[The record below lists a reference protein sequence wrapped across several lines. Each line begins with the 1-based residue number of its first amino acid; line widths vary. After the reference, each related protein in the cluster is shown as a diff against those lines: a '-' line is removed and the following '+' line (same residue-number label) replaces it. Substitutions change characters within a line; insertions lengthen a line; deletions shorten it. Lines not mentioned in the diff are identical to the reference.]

1 MATTR
6 NESGDGD
13 APIFDQLRKLTKSYE
28 QHNES
33 LKELKNDY
41 DKMAKT
47 VADVIKTLE
56 AFKSGAADLSKIN
69 ATKESKTNTTL
80 LKSAKESKKMNA
92 ELREAIMYTSRGAAD
107 KIVKAI
113 IGKSSFL
120 QPHVPGAFGVG
131 GSIMKGLGL
140 MAVISLIEAVTNK
153 ILEET
158 KAQNAVTLESFSRGL
173 NLEESTRIM
182 VDQIGAMQIS
192 TAEERQKVISILM
205 SNRLRD
211 LKQNDPRTT
220 ALAVGEMLGE
230 NIGEQASLLAD
241 LKFILKQDGASQV
254 ATLRDLREIGRSTGA
269 GIDQMVQLTKQ
280 SIDANKSL
288 YAIVGPERLKTLSQ
302 AIANVAATAGI
313 DDQQLQKFLASLLS
327 NPQAAY
333 KLGIAGDIDSLGKD
347 LNSDVKAIQRIM
359 LTVRDRTRMV
369 EGMPLAQG
377 KLIADQ
383 IQQIFGADIFS
394 IAPALDQATRNIEKA
409 FVTGAG
415 KLIEDTA
422 QKLVQIQDPERMLM
436 TNLTNKIMPQMVTGM
451 REMVQS
457 LGELTGE
464 LKSYKSDSGGNQ
476 GINRFRRDVEQRRD

>member
-33 LKELKNDY
+33 LAEIKDDY

-47 VADVIKTLE
+47 VADVVQALE
-56 AFKSGAADLSKIN
+56 AFKANASDLSKIGAN
-69 ATKESKTNTTL
+69 KESKITDA
-80 LKSAKESKKMNA
+80 LKKDSKESRKMNT
-92 ELREAIMYTSRGAAD
+92 ELQQAIMYSSRGVAD

-113 IGKSSFL
+113 LGKSSFL

-131 GSIMKGLGL
+131 GSLLKGLGL
-140 MAVISLIEAVTNK
+140 MAAISTLEAVVSK
-153 ILEET
+153 FIDET
-158 KAQNAVTLESFSRGL
+158 KAQNAATLESFSRGL
-173 NLEESTRIM
+173 NLQESTRIM

-192 TAEERQKVISILM
+192 TAEERQKVISLLM

-241 LKFILKQDGASQV
+241 LKFILKQDGDSQV
-254 ATLRDLREIGRSTGA
+254 STLRDLREIGRSTGA

-280 SIDANKSL
+280 SIEANKSL
-288 YAIVGPERLKTLSQ
+288 YAIVGPENLKAINQ
-302 AIANVAATAGI
+302 AIANVAATAGVE
-313 DDQQLQKFLASLLS
+313 DKNLEKFISSLLN

-333 KLGIAGDIDSLGKD
+333 KLGVAED
-347 LNSDVKAIQRIM
+347 LNKLGSDTNANVRIIQRVM
-359 LTVRDRTRMV
+359 SRVSQFSKTV
-369 EGMPLAQG
+369 EGMPLTQG

-383 IQQIFGADIFS
+383 YTEIFGADMFRVAAAI
-394 IAPALDQATRNIEKA
+394 DQAANNIENSLVK
-409 FVTGAG
+409 GLG
-415 KLIEDTA
+415 KKLENTS
-422 QKLVQIQDPERMLM
+422 QKIAQIQDPERMVM
-436 TNLTNKIMPQMVTGM
+436 TNLTNKVMPQMVEGM

-457 LGELTGE
+457 LQDLTHE
-464 LKSYKSDSGGNQ
+464 FKSYRTSDNSG
-476 GINRFRRDVEQRRD
+476 IERFRTEVDRRR